1 MEKQE
6 KVAKQLVGNAREQI
20 KLSHWQVTVDWWQDA
35 HAAGRLGY
43 VLIKRVFD
51 FFASFVGLI
60 LLSPL
65 FLVIAVMIKL
75 DDPAGPVFYSQQRL
89 GRKEREFRMF
99 KFRSMCVDADKKL
112 KELLDKNEVDGAMF
126 KMKEDPRITKIGHFI
141 RRTSIDELPQLLN
154 VFLGDMSLVGPRPPL
169 PREIAQYSDYDRK
182 RLAVKPGCT
191 GLWQVSGRNDV
202 GFKEM
207 VELDIRYIEKR
218 SIFLD
223 LKIIFRTVGI
233 MLRPNGAY

>member
-1 MEKQE
+1 M
-6 KVAKQLVGNAREQI
+6 
-20 KLSHWQVTVDWWQDA
+20 
-35 HAAGRLGY
+35 GY

>member
-1 MEKQE
+1 M
-6 KVAKQLVGNAREQI
+6 
-20 KLSHWQVTVDWWQDA
+20 TVDWWQDA